1 MRGHEALYA
10 RWHPRSSQN
19 ARKAALK
26 SASWRP
32 RVHVDRWSCTV
43 SKRLVLLVLAASQFL
58 MVLDAAVMNVSISQ
72 LVADFDTT
80 VTTIQ
85 GVITLY
91 ALVMAA
97 LFMTGGKLGDILGR
111 RRAFV
116 IGHVIYGAGSLLTA
130 LSWSVA
136 SLTLGWSVLEG
147 IGAALVL
154 PALAALVAGNFEGRA
169 RAAAYGALGGVAGA
183 AIAVGP
189 ILGGW
194 LTTELTWR
202 LVFAGEVVLVIAIV
216 LATPRLIADVP
227 REGPAPRLD
236 WVGSLLSALGLG
248 LVVFGVLQ
256 ASSWGWLE
264 PRDSPLE
271 PFGFSLTPFVVAA
284 GGVLLA
290 AFRAWERREEKR
302 AHPPLVHF
310 ALLARRTLRSGLVTL
325 LGQNVVLMGVFFA
338 IPLYLQIV
346 QGFDAFETGL
356 RMLPTSAALLLTAL
370 LGARLATRFAPR
382 TIVRAGFLVLL
393 AAVGFLLGTIDPQID
408 SPEFGVAMAVL
419 GIGQGLVVSQ
429 LGNVVQSA
437 VAEGDRSE
445 AGGLQYTAQQL
456 GSSLGTALIGA
467 IVITGLAAAFAAN
480 VGDDPRISQATQDA
494 VSVRL
499 EGELSFVDTAA
510 VERAADAAGLPAAET
525 DALVDGYADA
535 QLKALKV
542 GLLACGFVVLASLFA
557 TRELPRRRLGAPGR
571 EPTAAEPPA
580 APA

>member
-1 MRGHEALYA
+1 AGR
-10 RWHPRSSQN
+10 RR
-19 ARKAALK
+19 AA
-26 SASWRP
+26 ARP
-32 RVHVDRWSCTV
+32 RAEELTAVAKKRWI
-43 SKRLVLLVLAASQFL
+43 LLVLAASQFL

-116 IGHVIYGAGSLLTA
+116 IGHVIYGVGSLLTA

-136 SLTLGWSVLEG
+136 SLTLGWSILEG
-147 IGAALVL
+147 IGAAIVL
-154 PALAALVAGNFEGRA
+154 PALAALVAGNFEGKE
-169 RAAAYGALGGVAGA
+169 RAAAYGALGGVSGA

-202 LVFAGEVVLVIAIV
+202 LVFAGEVALVIAIV
-216 LATPRLIADVP
+216 LATPRLVADVP
-227 REGPAPRLD
+227 RTGPAPRLD

-248 LVVFGVLQ
+248 LVVYGVLQ
-256 ASSWGWLE
+256 AGSWGWLS
-264 PRDSPLE
+264 PRNSPVE

-290 AFRAWERREEKR
+290 LFRSWERREEEAKR
-302 AHPPLVHF
+302 SPLVHF
-310 ALLARRTLRSGLVTL
+310 ALLRRPALRSGLVTL
-325 LGQNVVLMGVFFA
+325 LGQQIVLMGIFFA

-346 QGFDAFETGL
+346 QGFDALQTGV
-356 RMLPTSAALLLTAL
+356 RMLPTSVALLITAL
-370 LGARLATRFAPR
+370 LGARLAARFAPR

-408 SPEFGVAMAVL
+408 TTEFDVAMAVL
-419 GIGQGLVVSQ
+419 GVGMGLVVSQ

-437 VAEGDRSE
+437 VGESDRSE

-456 GSSLGTALIGA
+456 GASLGTALIGA
-467 IVITGLAAAFAAN
+467 IVITGLAAAFAVN
-480 VGDDPRISQATQDA
+480 VGADPAISKATRDA

-499 EGELSFVDTAA
+499 EGELSFVDGDQ
-510 VERAADAAGLPAAET
+510 VEQQARRAGLPAAET
-525 DALVDGYADA
+525 EAVVDGYSDA

-542 GLLACGFVVLASLFA
+542 GLLACGFIVLASLLA
-557 TRELPRRRLGAPGR
+557 TRGLPSRRL
-571 EPTAAEPPA
+571 EPPA
-580 APA
+580 GEEPAEESAEADARG

>member
-1 MRGHEALYA
+1 M
-10 RWHPRSSQN
+10 
-19 ARKAALK
+19 
-26 SASWRP
+26 
-32 RVHVDRWSCTV
+32 

-116 IGHVIYGAGSLLTA
+116 IGHVIYGTGSLLTA

-136 SLTLGWSVLEG
+136 SLTLGWSILEG

-202 LVFAGEVVLVIAIV
+202 IVFAGEVVLVLAIV
-216 LATPRLIADVP
+216 LATPRLVRDAP
-227 REGPAPRLD
+227 REGPAPALD
-236 WVGSLLSALGLG
+236 WIGSVLSALGLG
-248 LVVFGVLQ
+248 LVVYGVLN
-256 ASSWGWLE
+256 ASRWGWLA
-264 PRDSPLE
+264 PRDSPVA

-284 GGVLLA
+284 GALLLY
-290 AFRAWERREEKR
+290 AFRAWERRRE
-302 AHPPLVHF
+302 AGGQGPLVHF
-310 ALLARRTLRSGLVTL
+310 ALLRRPMLRAGLL
-325 LGQNVVLMGVFFA
+325 AFLGQNLVLMGIFFA
-338 IPLYLQIV
+338 VPLYLQIV
-346 QGFDAFETGL
+346 QGFDALQTGV
-356 RMLPTSAALLLTAL
+356 RMLPTSIALLVTAL
-370 LGARLATRFAPR
+370 LGARLASRFAPR
-382 TIVRAGFLVLL
+382 TIVRVGFLFLV
-393 AAVGFLLGTIDPQID
+393 AAVGFLLGTIEPQID
-408 SPEFGVAMAVL
+408 TTDFDVAMAVL
-419 GIGQGLVVSQ
+419 GVGMGLVVSQ

-437 VAEGDRSE
+437 VAESDRSE

-467 IVITGLAAAFAAN
+467 IVISGLALAFTVEIAA
-480 VGDDPRISQATQDA
+480 DSRIPQSVKDQ

-499 EGELSFVDTAA
+499 ESSISFVDTATVQRSA
-510 VERAADAAGLPAAET
+510 QQAGVPPAET
-525 DALVDGYADA
+525 AALVESYSAA
-535 QLKALKV
+535 QLKALKL
-542 GLLACGFVVLASLFA
+542 GLLACGFVALASLLA
-557 TRELPRRRLGAPGR
+557 TRDLPRRRLGERATAGEQR
-571 EPTAAEPPA
+571 EPVEPLAEPPP

>member
-1 MRGHEALYA
+1 M
-10 RWHPRSSQN
+10 
-19 ARKAALK
+19 
-26 SASWRP
+26 
-32 RVHVDRWSCTV
+32 

-85 GVITLY
+85 GVITFY

-147 IGAALVL
+147 IGAAIVL

-216 LATPRLIADVP
+216 LATPRLVADVR
-227 REGPAPRLD
+227 REGPPPRLD
-236 WVGSLLSALGLG
+236 WVGAVLSALGLG
-248 LVVFGVLQ
+248 LVVYGVLQ
-256 ASSWGWLE
+256 ASAWGWLA
-264 PRDSPLE
+264 PRDSPVE
-271 PFGFSLTPFVVAA
+271 PFGFSLAPFVVAA

-290 AFRAWERREEKR
+290 LFRSWERREEEHD
-302 AHPPLVHF
+302 HPPLVHF
-310 ALLARRTLRSGLVTL
+310 ELLGRPIMRSGLVTL
-325 LGQNVVLMGVFFA
+325 LGQQLVLMGIFFA

-346 QGFDAFETGL
+346 QGFDALETGI
-356 RMLPTSAALLLTAL
+356 RMLPTSVALLVTAL
-370 LGARLATRFAPR
+370 LGARLAARFAPR
-382 TIVRAGFLVLL
+382 TIVRAGFVVLL
-393 AAVGFLLGTIDPQID
+393 AAVAFLLGTIEPQID
-408 SPEFGVAMAVL
+408 TTDFDVAMAVL
-419 GIGQGLVVSQ
+419 GVGMGLVVSQ

-437 VAEGDRSE
+437 VEESDRSE

-456 GSSLGTALIGA
+456 GASLGTALIGA

-480 VGDDPRISQATQDA
+480 IANDPSVSQATRDA

-499 EGELSFVDTAA
+499 EGELSFVDSATVEQAA
-510 VERAADAAGLPAAET
+510 RDAGLSQAET
-525 DALVDGYADA
+525 EALSAGYSEA
-535 QLKALKV
+535 QLEALKV
-542 GLLACGFVVLASLFA
+542 GLLACGFIVLASLLA
-557 TRELPRRRLGAPGR
+557 TRDLPRRRLGAPASA
-571 EPTAAEPPA
+571 TSPA
-580 APA
+580 SR

>member
-1 MRGHEALYA
+1 M
-10 RWHPRSSQN
+10 
-19 ARKAALK
+19 
-26 SASWRP
+26 
-32 RVHVDRWSCTV
+32 

-85 GVITLY
+85 GVITFY

-147 IGAALVL
+147 IGAAMVL

-202 LVFAGEVVLVIAIV
+202 LVFAGEVVIALAIIV
-216 LATPRLIADVP
+216 ATPRLVADVP

-236 WVGSLLSALGLG
+236 WVGAVLSALGLG
-248 LVVFGVLQ
+248 LVVYGVLQ
-256 ASSWGWLE
+256 ASSWGWLA
-264 PRDSPLE
+264 PRNSPVE

-290 AFRAWERREEKR
+290 AFRAWERREEEH

-310 ALLARRTLRSGLVTL
+310 ELLRRPILRSGLVTL

-346 QGFDAFETGL
+346 QGFDALETGI
-356 RMLPTSAALLLTAL
+356 RMLPTSIALLVTAL
-370 LGARLATRFAPR
+370 LGARLAARFAPR
-382 TIVRAGFLVLL
+382 TIVRAGFVVLL
-393 AAVGFLLGTIDPQID
+393 AAVAFLLGTIDPQID
-408 SPEFGVAMAVL
+408 TTDFDVAMAVL
-419 GIGQGLVVSQ
+419 GIGMGLVVSQ

-437 VAEGDRSE
+437 VEESDRSE

-480 VGDDPRISQATQDA
+480 VSADANISQATQDA

-499 EGELSFVDTAA
+499 EGELSFVDSAT
-510 VERAADAAGLPAAET
+510 VEQHATEAGLSQSET
-525 DALVDGYADA
+525 EALVAGYGDA

-542 GLLACGFVVLASLFA
+542 GLLACGFIVLASLLA
-557 TRELPRRRLGAPGR
+557 TRELPRRRL
-571 EPTAAEPPA
+571 TPA
-580 APA
+580 APPRDAPARA

>member
-1 MRGHEALYA
+1 M
-10 RWHPRSSQN
+10 
-19 ARKAALK
+19 
-26 SASWRP
+26 
-32 RVHVDRWSCTV
+32 

-85 GVITLY
+85 AVITLY

-111 RRAFV
+111 RRVFV
-116 IGHVIYGAGSLLTA
+116 IGHVVYGAGSLLTA

-136 SLTLGWSVLEG
+136 SLTLGWSILEG
-147 IGAALVL
+147 IGAAMVL
-154 PALAALVAGNFEGRA
+154 PALAALVAGNFEGKA

-202 LVFAGEVVLVIAIV
+202 LVFAGEVVLVGAIV
-216 LATPRLIADVP
+216 LATPRLVADVP
-227 REGPAPRLD
+227 REGAPPRLD

-248 LVVFGVLQ
+248 LVVYGVLQ
-256 ASSWGWLE
+256 ASSWGWLA

-290 AFRAWERREEKR
+290 AFRAWERREEER
-302 AHPPLVHF
+302 SSSPLVHF
-310 ALLARRTLRSGLVTL
+310 ALLRRPVLSSGLVTL
-325 LGQNVVLMGVFFA
+325 LGQNVVLMGIFFA

-346 QGFDAFETGL
+346 QGFDALETGV
-356 RMLPTSAALLLTAL
+356 RMLPTSVALLVTAL
-370 LGARLATRFAPR
+370 LGARLANRFAPR
-382 TIVRAGFLVLL
+382 TIVRAGFLGLL
-393 AAVGFLLGTIDPQID
+393 AAGAFLLSTIDPQID
-408 SPEFGVAMAVL
+408 TTDFDVAMAVL
-419 GIGQGLVVSQ
+419 GIGMGLIVSQ

-456 GSSLGTALIGA
+456 GSSLGTALVGA
-467 IVITGLAAAFAAN
+467 IVITGLAAAFTAN
-480 VGDDPRISQATQDA
+480 VSDDPRISQATRDQ

-499 EGELSFVDTAA
+499 EGDLSFVDAA
-510 VERAADAAGLPAAET
+510 SVEQGAEAAGVPPAQT
-525 DALVDGYADA
+525 DALVEGYSDA

-542 GLLACGFVVLASLFA
+542 GLLACGFVALASLLA
-557 TRELPRRRLGAPGR
+557 TRNLPGRRLQ
-571 EPTAAEPPA
+571 ENAAGDA
-580 APA
+580 AAASASA

>member
-1 MRGHEALYA
+1 M
-10 RWHPRSSQN
+10 
-19 ARKAALK
+19 
-26 SASWRP
+26 
-32 RVHVDRWSCTV
+32 

-136 SLTLGWSVLEG
+136 SLTLGWSIMEG
-147 IGAALVL
+147 IGAAMVL

-194 LTTELTWR
+194 LTTEATWR
-202 LVFAGEVVLVIAIV
+202 IVFAGEVAIALGIV
-216 LATPRLIADVP
+216 LATPRVVQDAP

-236 WVGSLLSALGLG
+236 WVGSVLSALGLG
-248 LVVFGVLQ
+248 FVVFGVLQ
-256 ASSWGWLE
+256 ASSWGWIA
-264 PRDSPLE
+264 PRDSPVE
-271 PFGFSLTPFVVAA
+271 PFGFSLAPFVVAA
-284 GGVLLA
+284 GGVLLW
-290 AFRAWERREEKR
+290 AFHAWERREEER
-302 AHPPLVHF
+302 ERSPLVHF
-310 ALLARRTLRSGLVTL
+310 QLLARPVLRGGLVTF

-338 IPLYLQIV
+338 VPLYLQIV
-346 QGFDAFETGL
+346 QGFDALETGV
-356 RMLPTSAALLLTAL
+356 RMLPTSVALLLTAL
-370 LGARLATRFAPR
+370 LGARLASRFSPR
-382 TIVRAGFLVLL
+382 AIVRTGFLLLL
-393 AAVGFLLGTIDPQID
+393 AAVALLLGTIEPQID
-408 SPEFGVAMAVL
+408 TASFDVAMGVL
-419 GIGQGLVVSQ
+419 GAGMGLVVSQ

-437 VAEGDRSE
+437 VEEADRSE

-467 IVITGLAAAFAAN
+467 IVITGLAAAFSAN
-480 VGDDPRISQATQDA
+480 VGADPRISQATQEQI
-494 VSVRL
+494 SVRL
-499 EGELSFVDTAA
+499 QGDLSFVSTAA
-510 VERAADAAGLPAAET
+510 VEQAAQQADVPQDESAAIVES
-525 DALVDGYADA
+525 YSDA
-535 QLKALKV
+535 QLEALKV
-542 GLLACGFVVLASLFA
+542 GLLACGFVALASLLA
-557 TRELPRRRLGAPGR
+557 TRNLPRRRLGERKVVA
-571 EPTAAEPPA
+571 T
-580 APA
+580 

>member
-1 MRGHEALYA
+1 MR
-10 RWHPRSSQN
+10 
-19 ARKAALK
+19 
-26 SASWRP
+26 
-32 RVHVDRWSCTV
+32 
-43 SKRLVLLVLAASQFL
+43 SKQLVLLVLAASQFL

-136 SLTLGWSVLEG
+136 SLTLGWSIVEG
-147 IGAALVL
+147 IGAAIVL
-154 PALAALVAGNFEGRA
+154 PALAALVAGNFEGKE

-202 LVFAGEVVLVIAIV
+202 LVFAGEVVIALGIV
-216 LATPRLIADVP
+216 LATPRLLRDAP
-227 REGPAPRLD
+227 REGPVPRLD
-236 WVGSLLSALGLG
+236 WVGSLLSAAGLG
-248 LVVFGVLQ
+248 LVVYGVLQ
-256 ASSWGWLE
+256 ASAWGWLV
-264 PRDSPLE
+264 PRNSPIE

-284 GGVLLA
+284 GGVLIA
-290 AFRAWERREEKR
+290 AFRAWERREEER
-302 AHPPLVHF
+302 ERSPLMHF
-310 ALLARRTLRSGLVTL
+310 ALLGRPVLRSGLVTF
-325 LGQNVVLMGVFFA
+325 LGQNIVLMGVFFA
-338 IPLYLQIV
+338 VPLYLQIV
-346 QGFDAFETGL
+346 QGFDALETGV
-356 RMLPTSAALLLTAL
+356 RMLPTSVALLITAL
-370 LGARLATRFAPR
+370 LGARLATRFSPR
-382 TIVRAGFLVLL
+382 AIVRVGFLFLL
-393 AAVGFLLGTIDPQID
+393 AAVGFLLGTIEPQID
-408 SPEFGVAMAVL
+408 TTDFNVAMAVL
-419 GIGQGLVVSQ
+419 GVGMGLVVSQ

-437 VAEGDRSE
+437 VDESDRSE

-467 IVITGLAAAFAAN
+467 IVISGLATAFTAN
-480 VGDDPRISQATQDA
+480 VSDDPRISQSVRDQ

-499 EGELSFVDTAA
+499 EGDLSFVDAA
-510 VERAADAAGLPAAET
+510 SVEQGAQAAGVSPAET
-525 DALVDGYADA
+525 DALVEGYSDA
-535 QLKALKV
+535 QLEALKL
-542 GLLACGFVVLASLFA
+542 GLLVCGFVVLASLLA
-557 TRELPRRRLGAPGR
+557 TRDLPRERLR
-571 EPTAAEPPA
+571 PA
-580 APA
+580 AADAAPVAA

>member
-1 MRGHEALYA
+1 M
-10 RWHPRSSQN
+10 
-19 ARKAALK
+19 
-26 SASWRP
+26 
-32 RVHVDRWSCTV
+32 

-111 RRAFV
+111 RRVFV
-116 IGHVIYGAGSLLTA
+116 IGHVIYGIGSLLTA

-136 SLTLGWSVLEG
+136 SLTLGWSIIEG
-147 IGAALVL
+147 IGAAIVL
-154 PALAALVAGNFEGRA
+154 PALAALVAGNFEGRE

-202 LVFAGEVVLVIAIV
+202 LVFAGEVVIAAGIV
-216 LATPRLIADVP
+216 FATPRLLADAP

-236 WVGSLLSALGLG
+236 WVGSVLSALGLG

-256 ASSWGWLE
+256 ASSWGWLA
-264 PRDSPLE
+264 PRDSPIE

-290 AFRAWERREEKR
+290 GFRAWERREEEGG
-302 AHPPLVHF
+302 HSPLVHF
-310 ALLARRTLRSGLVTL
+310 ALLARPVLRSGLVTF
-325 LGQNVVLMGVFFA
+325 LGQNIVLMGVFFA
-338 IPLYLQIV
+338 VPLYLQIV
-346 QGFDAFETGL
+346 QGFDALETGI
-356 RMLPTSAALLLTAL
+356 RMLPTSVALLLTAL

-382 TIVRAGFLVLL
+382 TIVRAGFVCLL
-393 AAVGFLLGTIDPQID
+393 AAVGFLLGTIEPRID
-408 SPEFGVAMAVL
+408 TADFNVAMAVL
-419 GIGQGLVVSQ
+419 GVGMGLVVSQ

-437 VAEGDRSE
+437 VEESDRSE

-467 IVITGLAAAFAAN
+467 IVITGLATAFAAN
-480 VGDDPRISQATQDA
+480 VGDDPRISQTVQDQ

-499 EGELSFVDTAA
+499 EGDLSFVGAA
-510 VERAADAAGLPAAET
+510 SVERAAGEAGVSPAET
-525 DALVDGYADA
+525 EALVEGYSDA
-535 QLKALKV
+535 QLEALKL
-542 GLLACGFVVLASLFA
+542 GLLACGFVVLASLLA
-557 TRELPRRRLGAPGR
+557 TRNLPRRRLGEEGDEDEDAAAG
-571 EPTAAEPPA
+571 EPAPA
-580 APA
+580 AT

>member
-1 MRGHEALYA
+1 M
-10 RWHPRSSQN
+10 
-19 ARKAALK
+19 
-26 SASWRP
+26 
-32 RVHVDRWSCTV
+32 
-43 SKRLVLLVLAASQFL
+43 LLVLAASQFL

-116 IGHVIYGAGSLLTA
+116 IGHVIYGGGSLLTA

-136 SLTLGWSVLEG
+136 SLTLGWSILEG

-154 PALAALVAGNFEGRA
+154 PALAAPVAGNFEGRA

-216 LATPRLIADVP
+216 LATPRLVADAP

-256 ASSWGWLE
+256 ASSWGWLA
-264 PRDSPLE
+264 PRNSPIE
-271 PFGFSLTPFVVAA
+271 PFGFSLTPFVVAG

-290 AFRAWERREEKR
+290 LFRAWERREEER
-302 AHPPLVHF
+302 AHSPLVHF
-310 ALLARRTLRSGLVTL
+310 ALLRRPMLRSGLVTL
-325 LGQNVVLMGVFFA
+325 LGQQIVLMGIFFA
-338 IPLYLQIV
+338 VPLYLQIV
-346 QGFDAFETGL
+346 QGFDALQTGI
-356 RMLPTSAALLLTAL
+356 RMLPTSIALLVTAL
-370 LGARLATRFAPR
+370 LGARLANRFAPR
-382 TIVRAGFLVLL
+382 TIVRVGFLVLL
-393 AAVGFLLGTIDPQID
+393 GAVALLLGTIEPQID
-408 SPEFGVAMAVL
+408 TTDFDVAMAVL
-419 GIGQGLVVSQ
+419 GVGMGLVVSQ

-437 VAEGDRSE
+437 VQESDRSE

-467 IVITGLAAAFAAN
+467 IVITGLAAAFATN
-480 VGDDPRISQATQDA
+480 VSSDPRVSQATQDA

-499 EGELSFVDTAA
+499 EGELSFVDSAT
-510 VERAADAAGLPAAET
+510 VEQQAKQAGLSQAET
-525 DALVDGYADA
+525 SAVVDGYSDA

-542 GLLACGFVVLASLFA
+542 GLLACGFVVLASLLA
-557 TRELPRRRLGAPGR
+557 TRNLPRRRLGAPAGEEASPAP
-571 EPTAAEPPA
+571 EPIAEPPP

>member
-1 MRGHEALYA
+1 M
-10 RWHPRSSQN
+10 
-19 ARKAALK
+19 
-26 SASWRP
+26 
-32 RVHVDRWSCTV
+32 

-116 IGHVIYGAGSLLTA
+116 IGHVIYGIGSLLTA

-136 SLTLGWSVLEG
+136 SLTLGWSIIEG
-147 IGAALVL
+147 IGAAIVL
-154 PALAALVAGNFEGRA
+154 PALAALVAGNFEGKE

-202 LVFAGEVVLVIAIV
+202 LVFAGEVVIATAIV
-216 LATPRLIADVP
+216 LATPRLVRDAP

-236 WVGSLLSALGLG
+236 WVGSVLSALGLG
-248 LVVFGVLQ
+248 LLVFGVLN
-256 ASSWGWLE
+256 ASRWGWIA
-264 PRDSPLE
+264 PRNSPVE
-271 PFGFSLTPFVVAA
+271 PFGFSLAPFVVAA

-290 AFRAWERREEKR
+290 AFRAWERREEEHER
-302 AHPPLVHF
+302 SPLMHF
-310 ALLARRTLRSGLVTL
+310 ALLGRPVLRSGLVMF
-325 LGQNVVLMGVFFA
+325 LGQNLVLMGVFFA
-338 IPLYLQIV
+338 IPLYLQVV
-346 QGFDAFETGL
+346 QGYDALQTGI
-356 RMLPTSAALLLTAL
+356 RMLPTSVALLVMAL
-370 LGARLATRFAPR
+370 VGARLATRISPR
-382 TIVRAGFLVLL
+382 TIVRVGFLFLL
-393 AAVGFLLGTIDPQID
+393 AAVGFLLGTIEPQVDTADFNI
-408 SPEFGVAMAVL
+408 AMAVL
-419 GIGQGLVVSQ
+419 GVGMGLVVSQ

-437 VAEGDRSE
+437 VEESDRSE

-467 IVITGLAAAFAAN
+467 IVITGLATAFTAK
-480 VGDDPRISQATQDA
+480 VSDDPRISQAVKQQ
-494 VSVRL
+494 VSVQL
-499 EGELSFVDTAA
+499 EGDLSFVDAA
-510 VERAADAAGLPAAET
+510 SVEKGAQAAGVSPAET
-525 DALVDGYADA
+525 DAIVESYSEA
-535 QLKALKV
+535 QLQALKL
-542 GLLACGFVVLASLFA
+542 GLLACGFIVLASLLA
-557 TRELPRRRLGAPGR
+557 TRNLPRRRLGEE
-571 EPTAAEPPA
+571 EPAGEPAA